1 MPGRLFKVK
10 IAIFRALQMRMI
22 AAVLPFILVAVAAAE
37 TTNQPIQFLSKAD
50 CIRTALEHN
59 LDIKIER
66 YAPEIARYNLDLG
79 YSAYEPVFAGGATH
93 SYDQSP
99 GGIDQQNQPYPGAV
113 TKIDAVTAGFN
124 GILPFGS
131 AYSLSGNLTDTT
143 GQDSGGPLANTGGD
157 ASIQVTQP
165 LLKNFWIDAP
175 RMTIQVNKK
184 LLRISELALRLQ
196 IMTTVTAVES
206 AYYDLILAE
215 ENVKVQR
222 ESLQLAE
229 KLFTEDKRRVEVGS
243 LARLDEKQA
252 ESQVAASQATLLDA
266 ERAMAAQQNV
276 VKLLIIDDTASWR
289 SEAPEPSE
297 TLTAIPQVFDLNKS
311 WQKAFAQRPDLLQ
324 SRVDLE
330 RQGIVVKFLRNQLFP
345 EVDLVGSYGH
355 NASETQFAGAFDDLR
370 RGDSPFYSYGAAMTI
385 PLGNGNAR
393 SNYKIGKASREQ
405 SLLKV
410 KQLELQIMA
419 QVEDVVKLAQTDL
432 QRVEA
437 TRQSR
442 VFAETALE
450 AEQKKLET
458 GRSTSFFVLQ
468 FQRDLTAARSAEVQ
482 ALADYNIALVQ
493 LAFNEGSTLERNKL
507 DLQVK

>member
-1 MPGRLFKVK
+1 MPERLFNSHAVVFQMSRAR
-10 IAIFRALQMRMI
+10 AII
-22 AAVLPFILVAVAAAE
+22 AAFSFVLVVVSAAE
-37 TTNQPIQFLSKAD
+37 TTNQPSQLVSKAD

-66 YAPEIARYNLDLG
+66 YAPEIARYNLDIG
-79 YSAYEPVFAGGATH
+79 YAAYEPVFAGNATH

-113 TKIDAVTAGFN
+113 TKDDAVTAGFS
-124 GILPFGS
+124 GILPFGTTYTL
-131 AYSLSGNLTDTT
+131 AGNLADTT
-143 GQDSGGPLANTGGD
+143 GEDSGGPLANTGGA
-157 ASIQVTQP
+157 ASIQATQP
-165 LLKNFWIDAP
+165 LLKNLWIDAP

-206 AYYDLILAE
+206 AYYDLILAQ

-229 KLFTEDKRRVEVGS
+229 KLFKEDKRRVEVGA
-243 LARLDEKQA
+243 LAPLDEKQS
-252 ESQVAASQATLLDA
+252 ESQMAASQATLLDA

-276 VKLLIIDDTASWR
+276 VKLLIIDDTAAWR
-289 SEAPEPSE
+289 NGAPEPSE
-297 TLTAIPQVFDLNKS
+297 SLVATPQKFDLNKS
-311 WQKAFAQRPDLLQ
+311 WQKAFTQRPDLLQ

-330 RQGIVVKFLRNQLFP
+330 RQGIVIKYLRNQLFP
-345 EVDLVGSYGH
+345 ELDLVGSYGH
-355 NASETQFAGAFDDLR
+355 NASESQFAGAFDDLR
-370 RGDSPFYSYGAAMTI
+370 RGDSPFYSYGAAVTI

-393 SNYKIGKASREQ
+393 GNYRIGKATREQ
-405 SLLKV
+405 SLLKL
-410 KQLELQIMA
+410 KQLELQIMS

-442 VFAETALE
+442 IFAETALE
-450 AEQKKLET
+450 AEQKKMET
-458 GRSTSFFVLQ
+458 GRSSSFFVLQ
-468 FQRDLTAARSAEVQ
+468 MQRDLTAARSAEVQ

-507 DLQVK
+507 DIEVR

>member
-1 MPGRLFKVK
+1 MPGLFFHSDTLM
-10 IAIFRALQMRMI
+10 FRAVRTSVII
-22 AAVLPFILVAVAAAE
+22 AAFAFVLVATAAAD
-37 TTNQPIQFLSKAD
+37 TTNQPRQLITKAD
-50 CIRTALEHN
+50 CIRAALEHN

-66 YAPEIARYNLDLG
+66 YVPEIARYNLNIG
-79 YSAYEPVFAGGATH
+79 YAAYEPVFSSTATH

-113 TKIDAVTAGFN
+113 TKIDAVTAGFT
-124 GILPFGS
+124 GLLPFGTS
-131 AYSLSGNLTDTT
+131 YSFTGDLADTT
-143 GQDSGGPLANTGGD
+143 GENSGGPLANTGGA
-157 ASIQVTQP
+157 ASIQATQP
-165 LLKNFWIDAP
+165 LLKNLWIDAP

-184 LLRISELALRLQ
+184 LLRYSELALRLQ

-289 SEAPEPSE
+289 NGAPEPSE
-297 TLTAIPQVFDLNKS
+297 SLIATPQDFDLNKS
-311 WQKAFAQRPDLLQ
+311 WQKAFTQRPDLLQ

-330 RQGIVVKFLRNQLFP
+330 RQGIVVKYLRNQLFP
-345 EVDLVGSYGH
+345 ELDLVGSYGH
-355 NASETQFAGAFDDLR
+355 NASESQFAGAFDDLR
-370 RGDSPFYSYGAAMTI
+370 RGDSPFYSYGAALTV

-393 SNYKIGKASREQ
+393 NNYKIGKATRGQ
-405 SLLKV
+405 LLLRL
-410 KQLELQIMA
+410 KQLELQTMS
-419 QVEDVVKLAQTDL
+419 QVEDAVKLAQTDL

-442 VFAETALE
+442 LFAETALD
-450 AEQKKLET
+450 AEQKKMET
-458 GRSTSFFVLQ
+458 GKSTSFFVLQ
-468 FQRDLTAARSAEVQ
+468 LQRDLTAARSAEVQ

-493 LAFNEGSTLERNKL
+493 LAFNEGTTLERNKL
-507 DLQVK
+507 DLEVK